1 MKTFPWRAGSPA
13 NRGLAATDPKKRGP
27 LRKAIGIAIPVLI
40 AASACLWYNPCLAAL
55 GDALIVEEKLGSAD
69 ILFLLNGEES
79 TRSFRAA
86 TLYHAGLA
94 QNVVIASEE
103 SISRSTF
110 CRKCTTARTSES
122 FLREFGVPA
131 SSIVEVRTPGGVKS
145 TFDEANVCFA
155 YVRRLPAIRR
165 IIVVT
170 SEFHS
175 RRARWIFRRVFSG
188 SPVQIRV
195 AATPNRR
202 YSERTW
208 WRRRD
213 GQLGVSRE
221 YLKFAYY
228 LCRYGML
235 APPPLRKN
243 VEIVR
248 L

>member
-1 MKTFPWRAGSPA
+1 MKSLPGKADSPA
-13 NRGLAATDPKKRGP
+13 IRSIPATNPKNRGLLG
-27 LRKAIGIAIPVLI
+27 KAIGIAIPLVI
-40 AASACLWYNPCLAAL
+40 AASACLWYNSCLAAL

-86 TLYHAGLA
+86 ALYHAGLA
-94 QNVVIASEE
+94 QSVVIASEE
-103 SISRSTF
+103 SISRSSS
-110 CRKCTTARTSES
+110 CRKCTTTRTSET

-131 SSIVEVRTPGGVKS
+131 SSIVEVQTPGGVKS

-155 YVRRLPAIRR
+155 YVRRLPAIRK

-175 RRARWIFRRVFSG
+175 RRARWVFCRVFSG
-188 SPVQIRV
+188 SPVQILV

-208 WRRRD
+208 WQRRD
-213 GQLGVSRE
+213 GQLGVARE

-235 APPPLRKN
+235 PPPPLRKN